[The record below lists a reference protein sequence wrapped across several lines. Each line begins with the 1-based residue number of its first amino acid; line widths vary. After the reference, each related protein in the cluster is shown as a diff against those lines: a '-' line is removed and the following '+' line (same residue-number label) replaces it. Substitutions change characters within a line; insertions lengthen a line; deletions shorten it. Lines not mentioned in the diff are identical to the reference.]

1 MLSIA
6 ARNVNQA
13 YVEGLWKMKILGV
26 EADSRNG
33 KVRRIPG
40 PVATTYYKPTE
51 RMLLNAKRDANP
63 FFHIFEGVWML
74 AGRNDVEF
82 VKRFNSN
89 IGQYSDDEKTLA
101 GAYGYRWRHHFG
113 EDQLKWLV
121 NHLANEPN
129 SRRAV
134 LQMFDPLADQ
144 PPVGTVPKDIP
155 CNTAAYFDIVDGEV
169 NMTVTCRSND
179 MIWGAYGANAVH
191 MSMLQEFV
199 AGALALD
206 VGFYVQFSNNFHIYE
221 KHFHLLDDPPSEESA
236 WLTTQVPAV
245 AHIPIVAHPDKW
257 EHELFELASW
267 CNGDSMAPTPYIEY
281 VLDPMLQAWEAYKR
295 KDKNGA
301 IALCYE
307 IKDLEVARACMEWL
321 GRRKWE

>member
-51 RMLLNAKRDANP
+51 RMLLNPKRDANP

-101 GAYGYRWRHHFG
+101 GAYGYRWRHYFG

-121 NHLANEPN
+121 NHLASGPN
-129 SRRAV
+129 SRHAV
-134 LQMFDPLADQ
+134 LQMFHRLEDQ
-144 PPVGTVPKDIP
+144 PPV
-155 CNTAAYFDIVDGEV
+155 
-169 NMTVTCRSND
+169 
-179 MIWGAYGANAVH
+179 
-191 MSMLQEFV
+191 
-199 AGALALD
+199 
-206 VGFYVQFSNNFHIYE
+206 
-221 KHFHLLDDPPSEESA
+221 
-236 WLTTQVPAV
+236 
-245 AHIPIVAHPDKW
+245 
-257 EHELFELASW
+257 
-267 CNGDSMAPTPYIEY
+267 
-281 VLDPMLQAWEAYKR
+281 
-295 KDKNGA
+295 
-301 IALCYE
+301 
-307 IKDLEVARACMEWL
+307 
-321 GRRKWE
+321 